1 MFEQKVLL
9 LLGQTLITGLTN
21 LIENGIYFF
30 LFLHP
35 VIIEFIICY
44 WPAMN
49 DLHGIA
55 SFGATKKIP
64 H

>member
-21 LIENGIYFF
+21 LVENSIYFF

-35 VIIEFIICY
+35 VIIEFIIGFR
-44 WPAMN
+44 PAMN

-55 SFGATKKIP
+55 SHGTTKEIP